1 MSYFHDYGTIYLK
14 RALLPTINE
23 ATNLTRR
30 EFMEERLSRILVVD
44 DNKDIH
50 EDIKFILDS
59 FSHSDNYFETRSLK
73 DELFGEEQDSDKLSF
88 DIKYKIDDAYQGEEA
103 IRMVESAQIEK
114 YPYSLIFMD
123 VRMPPGI
130 DGIKAIEEIWKIEPD
145 TEVVIC
151 TAYSDYSWEQ
161 ILSKLGQ
168 NDHLLFIKKPF
179 DNVSVKQIALTSTT
193 KWKLQRQNKV
203 YIGNLESEVEKRTQ
217 ELRVL
222 VTKLT
227 TEISLREEKEKL
239 LVYNAHY
246 DSLTDLLNRRS
257 FYSILS
263 SIISKNDTLS
273 KPFSLFFMDV
283 DDFKNVNDAMGHDIG
298 DKLLVEIS
306 MRIREIL
313 GDCTYNTSEF
323 LPESN
328 LPRSIFRLGGDEF
341 TAIVDEGD
349 RSKIGEI
356 ADKLMYKI
364 GEPYMIAGHEI
375 NISCSVGIS
384 IFPEDSTTADMLLK
398 NSDIALYEAKKT
410 NGVYCFYEKP
420 DGMVFLN
427 ELKIEKDLRN
437 SLRKDQI
444 DLFYQCLVNTREEVI
459 GVQALARWAHP
470 ELGLLNPDQFIHIA
484 EKSDQIIKIGT
495 HILKTAAKH
504 LKVLHNAG
512 YSKLFL
518 LVNCTTRQFY
528 NPDFVSIVK
537 HALNEADLDPRFL
550 KLGLEERFSVQAT
563 PRSLSIINE
572 LNRIGVQFT
581 LNGFESEYPAF
592 VFLQKVPR
600 DTIIKI
606 NKDFVKNIVNDAKN
620 RNFLLSLLDIIK
632 SWELNIII
640 SGIETPEQKEILEQK
655 DCILQGYHFNIPM
668 PFTQFIDEL
677 RTIMPPERE
686 K

>member
-1 MSYFHDYGTIYLK
+1 
-14 RALLPTINE
+14 
-23 ATNLTRR
+23 
-30 EFMEERLSRILVVD
+30 MEERLSRILVVD

-50 EDIKFILDS
+50 EDIKYILDS
-59 FSHSDNYFETRSLK
+59 SVHSDNYLETRSLK
-73 DELFGEEQDSDKLSF
+73 DELFGENADSEKLVF
-88 DIKYKIDDAYQGEEA
+88 DIRYRVDDAYQGEEA

-114 YPYSLIFMD
+114 YPYALIFMD

-130 DGIKAIEEIWKIEPD
+130 DGIKAIEEIWKIAPD

-179 DNVSVKQIALTSTT
+179 DNVSVRQIALTSTT
-193 KWKLQRQNKV
+193 KWKLQRQNKI
-203 YIGNLESEVEKRTQ
+203 YIGNLESEVEKRIQ

-227 TEISLREEKEKL
+227 AEITLREEKEKL
-239 LVYNAHY
+239 LAYNAHY

-257 FYSILS
+257 FYSVLASAINRSNSLS
-263 SIISKNDTLS
+263 E
-273 KPFSLFFMDV
+273 PFSLFFMDV
-283 DDFKNVNDAMGHDIG
+283 DDFKNVNDALGHDIG

-306 MRIREIL
+306 TRLREIL
-313 GDCTYNTSEF
+313 GGCTCSTSD
-323 LPESN
+323 LMPGSN
-328 LPRSIFRLGGDEF
+328 PPRAIFRLGGDEF
-341 TAIVDEGD
+341 TAIVAEGE
-349 RSKIGEI
+349 RCKLAGI
-356 ADKLMYKI
+356 ADNLMKKI
-364 GEPYMIAGHEI
+364 REPYMISGHEI

-384 IFPEDSTTADMLLK
+384 IFPEDSSTADTLLK
-398 NSDIALYEAKKT
+398 NADIALYEAKKS
-410 NGVYCFYEKP
+410 NGVYAFYEKP
-420 DGMVFLN
+420 EGMIFLN
-427 ELKIEKDLRN
+427 ELKIEKDLHNAVERN
-437 SLRKDQI
+437 QI
-444 DLFYQCLVNTREEVI
+444 DLFFQCLVNTREEVI

-470 ELGLLNPDQFIHIA
+470 QLGLLNPDQFIHIA
-484 EKSDQIIKIGT
+484 EKSDQIIKIGS
-495 HILKTAAKH
+495 HILNTAVKH
-504 LKVLHNAG
+504 LKELHKTG
-512 YSKLFL
+512 YGKLFL

-528 NPDFVSIVK
+528 NPDFVDIVK
-537 HALNEADLDPRFL
+537 KALSEAELDPRFL

-592 VFLQKVPR
+592 VFLQKVPK

-606 NKDFVKNIVNDAKN
+606 NKDFVKNIVSDAKN

-632 SWELNIII
+632 SWDLNIII

-655 DCILQGYHFNIPM
+655 DCILQGYHFNIPK
-668 PFTQFIDEL
+668 PFKQFVNDL
-677 RTIMPPERE
+677 MLIMPPERNN
-686 K
+686 

>member
-1 MSYFHDYGTIYLK
+1 
-14 RALLPTINE
+14 
-23 ATNLTRR
+23 
-30 EFMEERLSRILVVD
+30 MEERLSRILVVD

-50 EDIKFILDS
+50 EDIKYILDS
-59 FSHSDNYFETRSLK
+59 SDRSNNYLETRSLK
-73 DELFGEEQDSDKLSF
+73 DELFGEEADNEKLVF
-88 DIKYKIDDAYQGEEA
+88 EIKYRIDDAFQGEEA

-193 KWKLQRQNKV
+193 KWRLQRQNKIN
-203 YIGNLESEVEKRTQ
+203 IGNLESEVEKRTQ

-222 VTKLT
+222 VSKLT
-227 TEISLREEKEKL
+227 EEITLREEKEKL
-239 LVYNAHY
+239 LAYNAHY

-257 FYSILS
+257 FYSVLS
-263 SIISKNDTLS
+263 SLITRSNTLS
-273 KPFSLFFMDV
+273 ESFSLFFMDV

-298 DKLLVEIS
+298 DKLLLEIS
-306 MRIREIL
+306 MRIKEIL
-313 GDCTYNTSEF
+313 GDCTYSTSEL
-323 LPESN
+323 LPASN
-328 LPRSIFRLGGDEF
+328 LPRAIFRLGGDEF
-341 TAIVDEGD
+341 TAIVAEGD
-349 RSKIGEI
+349 RCRLAGI
-356 ADKLMYKI
+356 ADSLMEKI
-364 GEPYMIAGHEI
+364 SQPYMISGHEI

-384 IFPEDSTTADMLLK
+384 IFPEDSTTVDMLLK

-410 NGVYCFYEKP
+410 NGVYSFYEKP
-420 DGMVFLN
+420 EGSIFLN

-437 SLRKDQI
+437 AVERDQI
-444 DLFYQCLVNTREEVI
+444 DLFFQCLVNTREEVI

-484 EKSDQIIKIGT
+484 EKSDQIIKIGS
-495 HILKTAAKH
+495 HILNMAVKQLKT
-504 LKVLHNAG
+504 LHKAG

-528 NPDFVSIVK
+528 NPDFVGIVK
-537 HALNEADLDPRFL
+537 QALSEADLDPRFL

-592 VFLQKVPR
+592 VFLQKVPK

-606 NKDFVKNIVNDAKN
+606 NKDFVKNIVSDAKN

-632 SWELNIII
+632 SWDLNIII

-655 DCILQGYHFNIPM
+655 DCILQGYHFNIPK
-668 PFTQFIDEL
+668 PFKQFMNDL
-677 RTIMPPERE
+677 KLIMPPE
-686 K
+686 KDN

>member
-1 MSYFHDYGTIYLK
+1 
-14 RALLPTINE
+14 
-23 ATNLTRR
+23 
-30 EFMEERLSRILVVD
+30 MEERLSRILVVD

-50 EDIKFILDS
+50 EDIKYILDS
-59 FSHSDNYFETRSLK
+59 SDHSDNSLETRFLK
-73 DELFGEEQDSDKLSF
+73 DELFGEEADSEKF
-88 DIKYKIDDAYQGEEA
+88 VVNIKYRIDDAYQGEEA

-114 YPYSLIFMD
+114 YPYALIFMD

-130 DGIKAIEEIWKIEPD
+130 DGIKAIEEIWKIEPN

-203 YIGNLESEVEKRTQ
+203 YIGNLEFEVEKRTQ

-227 TEISLREEKEKL
+227 AEITLREEKEKL
-239 LVYNAHY
+239 LAYNAHY

-257 FYSILS
+257 FYSVLS
-263 SIISKNDTLS
+263 SVISKNNSLS
-273 KPFSLFFMDV
+273 ESFSLFFMDV

-313 GDCTYNTSEF
+313 GGCTYSTSEL
-323 LPESN
+323 LPASN
-328 LPRSIFRLGGDEF
+328 LPRAIFRLGGDEF
-341 TAIVDEGD
+341 TAIVAEGD
-349 RSKIGEI
+349 RCRLAEI
-356 ADKLMYKI
+356 ADSLMEKI
-364 GEPYMIAGHEI
+364 REPYMISGHEI

-410 NGVYCFYEKP
+410 NGVYSFYEKP
-420 DGMVFLN
+420 EGLTFLN
-427 ELKIEKDLRN
+427 ELKIENDLRDAV
-437 SLRKDQI
+437 RRDQI
-444 DLFYQCLVNTREEVI
+444 DLFFQCLVNTREEVI

-484 EKSDQIIKIGT
+484 EKSDQIIKIGS
-495 HILKTAAKH
+495 HILNMAVKQ
-504 LKVLHNAG
+504 LKELHKAG

-528 NPDFVSIVK
+528 NPDFVGIVK
-537 HALNEADLDPRFL
+537 QAMSEADLDPRFL

-592 VFLQKVPR
+592 VFLQKVPK

-606 NKDFVKNIVNDAKN
+606 NKDFVKNIVADAKS

-655 DCILQGYHFNIPM
+655 DCILQGYHFNIPK
-668 PFTQFIDEL
+668 PFKQFMNDL
-677 RTIMPPERE
+677 RLIMPLERDNQ
-686 K
+686 